1 MVPFGG
7 GGLQLKTRPESYL
20 FPEPSPI
27 PVGVDSETL
36 CVLMSH
42 VMGVTGDVGDFRATE
57 QRVLDAAKE
66 GLEKW
71 GSERVTIE
79 DICSIAGVS
88 RASLYRMFPGGKD
101 VLFEALRVRELEEFF
116 QGLRSDTNGADNL
129 EDLLVAI
136 IVSAGQRLRDDAHL
150 AGMLATEPGVTL
162 TELTVDGMPRIIRV
176 ASVFMTPMVEKY
188 LNREDAV
195 RVVEVLARLVL
206 SFFLAPS
213 PIVDIADEVSTR
225 KFVRTFIASPI
236 QVAVSPK
243 SEK

>member
-1 MVPFGG
+1 
-7 GGLQLKTRPESYL
+7 
-20 FPEPSPI
+20 
-27 PVGVDSETL
+27 
-36 CVLMSH
+36 MSH

-79 DICSIAGVS
+79 DICSIARVS

-129 EDLLVAI
+129 EDLLVAM

-150 AGMLATEPGVTL
+150 AVMLATEPGVTL

-188 LNREDAV
+188 LDREDAV

-213 PIVDIADEVSTR
+213 PIVDIANEVSTR

>member
-1 MVPFGG
+1 
-7 GGLQLKTRPESYL
+7 
-20 FPEPSPI
+20 
-27 PVGVDSETL
+27 
-36 CVLMSH
+36 MSQ

-57 QRVLDAAKE
+57 QRVLDAAKD

-71 GSERVTIE
+71 GSERVTVE

-116 QGLRSDTNGADNL
+116 HGLRSDTDGADDL

-150 AGMLATEPGVTL
+150 AAMLATEPGVTL

-188 LNREDAV
+188 LDREDAV

-213 PIVDIADEVSTR
+213 PIVDIADEASTR
-225 KFVRTFIASPI
+225 TFVRTFIASPI